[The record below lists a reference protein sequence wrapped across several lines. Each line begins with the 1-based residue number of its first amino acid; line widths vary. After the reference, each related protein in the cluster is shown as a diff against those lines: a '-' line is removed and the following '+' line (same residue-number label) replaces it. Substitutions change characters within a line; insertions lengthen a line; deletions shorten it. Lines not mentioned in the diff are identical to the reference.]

1 MLKLKILKLKMEL
14 YQINGDMMILYLYLM
29 ISLEVVFQL
38 FFKKRMIEEKSK
50 V

>member
-14 YQINGDMMILYLYLM
+14 YQINGDMMIFYLYLM

-38 FFKKRMIEEKSK
+38 FLKKRMIEEKSK